1 MPSDDEASMTN
12 RGHILQQLGFF
23 QDTSHEKSVHVFTEK
38 LISQI

>member
-23 QDTSHEKSVHVFTEK
+23 QDTRRAFMFSRKN
-38 LISQI
+38 